1 MTLTRKTNLALST
14 AAGALAPLALA
25 PVSIWPLAPLSIIL
39 FWLSLQ
45 TCTSTRQASLTG
57 FAYGLGYFGVGVS
70 WVFVSMVDHSNTHWA
85 LAGLLTVLF
94 CAGLGLFYGLFA
106 GLFHGFKNRHHY
118 PSLLF
123 LGLWVSL
130 DLIRGWLL
138 TGFPWLYLGY
148 AGIETSL
155 AGYAPLLGIHGVSL
169 LLVASGLLVYGV
181 AITKPY
187 RLLLLVGI
195 WLTGY
200 GLSLIQWTQP
210 STQTS
215 IKVTLLQG
223 NIALQDKWLPQQL
236 TPTLNYY
243 LGQSYQHLDS
253 DLIIWPETAI
263 ATYWDYI
270 QPAMQGITHTA
281 TARNSQIISGT
292 VMRESQHQ
300 GDDYYNALVTLG
312 QNRETV
318 DDRSQ
323 GYYHK
328 QRLVPFGEYIPLEQ
342 WLRGLIDF
350 FDLPM
355 SAFKIPTQEQGL
367 LSRSPVPIAG
377 NICYEMAYPQLV
389 AKQAAAAQMIVTVS
403 NDTWFEHSLAPWQH
417 LQIAQMRAI
426 ENAKPVARATNSG
439 VSALIDAKGNITSL
453 APMYQQAQLTGLV
466 APKQGTTPYN
476 IGLNWPIT
484 LLSLGLVLFGFGRNF
499 MGFFPHRFKP

>member
-1 MTLTRKTNLALST
+1 MILTRKTNLALST
-14 AAGALAPLALA
+14 FSGALAPLALA
-25 PVSIWPLAPLSIIL
+25 PVSLWPLAPLSIIL

-45 TCTSTRQASLTG
+45 SCTSTRQASLTG

-85 LAGLLTVLF
+85 LAGLLTLLF

-106 GLFHGFKNRHHY
+106 GLFHGFKNRHCC

-155 AGYAPLLGIHGVSL
+155 VGYAPLIGIHGVTL

-181 AITKPY
+181 SIRKPY
-187 RLLLLVGI
+187 RLLLLAAI
-195 WLTGY
+195 WLAGF
-200 GLSLIQWTQP
+200 GLNLIHWTQP
-210 STQTS
+210 STPTA

-223 NIALQDKWLPQQL
+223 NIALQDKWLPQHL

-243 LGQSYQHLDS
+243 LGQTYQHLDS
-253 DLIIWPETAI
+253 DLIVWPETAI

-270 QPAMQGITHTA
+270 QPAMQAITHTA
-281 TARNSQIISGT
+281 NAQNSQIISGT
-292 VMRESQHQ
+292 VMRESQNQ
-300 GDDYYNALVTLG
+300 AADYYNALVVFG
-312 QNRETV
+312 QNSESA
-318 DDRSQ
+318 DALSQ

-342 WLRGLIDF
+342 WFRGLIDF

-355 SAFKIPTQEQGL
+355 SAFKIPSQEQGL
-367 LSRSPVPIAG
+367 LTHSPVPIAG
-377 NICYEMAYPQLV
+377 NICYEIAYPQLV

-403 NDTWFEHSLAPWQH
+403 NDTWFEHSLAPSQH

-426 ENAKPVARATNSG
+426 ENAKPVARTTNSG
-439 VSALIDAKGNITSL
+439 VSALIDSKGRITAL
-453 APMYQQAQLTGLV
+453 APMYQPAQLTGLV
-466 APKQGTTPYN
+466 EPKQGTTPYN
-476 IGLNWPIT
+476 WGLNWPVT
-484 LLSLGLVLFGFGRNF
+484 LLSLGLVLFGFCRNF
-499 MGFFPHRFKP
+499 TGLFPHRLKS